1 MYYIY
6 DPHVN
11 DSKVIDFVSVLDND
25 TFANLTK
32 WFMNVDIIV
41 KNWEKLNTI
50 YYEIG
55 ESMSTF
61 LILNLIIKHLTK

>member
-11 DSKVIDFVSVLDND
+11 DSKVIDFVSVFDND